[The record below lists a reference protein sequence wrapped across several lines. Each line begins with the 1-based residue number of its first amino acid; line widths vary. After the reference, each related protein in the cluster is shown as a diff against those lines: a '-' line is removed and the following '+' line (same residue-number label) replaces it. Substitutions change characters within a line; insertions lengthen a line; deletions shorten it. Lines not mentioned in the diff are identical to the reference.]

1 MKPYNT
7 LVSKLFDAVRPF
19 CTLPNKSPLVVFAEG
34 PDSTGG
40 DSVQDYPVLKDD
52 TAEYFIGIVH
62 DYART
67 VFEIDA
73 AQFTLKQSHS
83 SLLRKGSY
91 KKSIAHSCTPRNLRR
106 WMNNTNGRKKRC
118 RVELCVLIYCWAVD
132 WDSENNSDEAH
143 RDCQEKIL
151 SICSQTLGDDKER
164 TLIDS
169 LWKAIQ
175 KASEDSLHS
184 PSKK

>member
-1 MKPYNT
+1 MKPYNI
-7 LVSKLFDAVRPF
+7 LISKLFDAVRPF

-34 PDSTGG
+34 PYSTDGN
-40 DSVQDYPVLKDD
+40 SVQDYPILKDD
-52 TAEYFIGIVH
+52 MAEYYIGIVNEN
-62 DYART
+62 AEP
-67 VFEIDA
+67 VFKIDA

-106 WMNNTNGRKKRC
+106 WMNTTNGRKKRC
-118 RVELCVLIYCWAVD
+118 RVELCVLIYCWAVG
-132 WDSENNSDEAH
+132 WESEGNSDKAH
-143 RDCQEKIL
+143 RECQETIL
-151 SICSQTLGDDKER
+151 SICSQVLGDDEER

-175 KASEDSLHS
+175 KASKDS
-184 PSKK
+184 